1 MDMPGVEMNP
11 FVSIFVFI
19 AALAFSEFLLL
30 SASNRRHTTQ
40 RRAARER
47 LKRHATRIQR
57 LDEREV
63 ESIFLESSNRGPIL
77 RFMTG
82 LVPDRKPID
91 LWLYR
96 AGLPMQLEGFM
107 GITVLMAIIGYFV
120 ANIATNDPAL
130 AFTGAGAAFLPFLY
144 VQRKKNTRMA
154 AFAQEFPEAIDLLCR
169 SLRAGHPIQTGL
181 RVVSEEV
188 EEPVASELSQVV
200 DEISMGLDARIALN
214 NLGQRMNTQ
223 EMPFFVNALLIQRE
237 TGGDLPGVLASLAH
251 TARERLQF
259 QLKVDAIVSQTRLSA
274 NFLATLPA
282 GFMLLIN
289 FISPSYLDPLFE
301 PGPGEMV
308 LYFAGGLTVAG
319 WLMCR
324 QLTNVKL

>member
-1 MDMPGVEMNP
+1 MDVPIIEMNP

-63 ESIFLESSNRGPIL
+63 ESIFLEASSRGPIL
-77 RFMTG
+77 RFLTG

-96 AGLPMQLEGFM
+96 AGLPMQLEGFL
-107 GITVLMAIIGYFV
+107 GITVLFSIIGYFAV
-120 ANIATNDPAL
+120 NVVTGNPGL
-130 AFTGAGAAFLPFLY
+130 AISGAGAAILPFIF
-144 VQRKKNTRMA
+144 VQRKKNRRMM
-154 AFAQEFPEAIDLLCR
+154 AFSQEFPEAIDLLCR

-200 DEISMGLDARIALN
+200 DEISMGLDARVALN

-237 TGGDLPGVLASLAH
+237 TGGDLPSVLASLAH

-259 QLKVDAIVSQTRLSA
+259 QIKVDAIVSQTRLSA
-274 NFLATLPA
+274 NFLAMLPA
-282 GFMLLIN
+282 AFMVLIN
-289 FISPSYLDPLFE
+289 FIAPTYLDPLFE
-301 PGPGEMV
+301 PGAGETL
-308 LYFAGGLTVAG
+308 LYVAIGLTVAG
-319 WLMCR
+319 WLGCR
-324 QLTNVKL
+324 ALTAVKL